1 MENLNKSIENVYKTD
16 DFKNA
21 LFINYGGLGDE
32 ILFLPC
38 LEEFKK
44 VIQIAK
50 SPLRLKEE
58 PKE

>member
-1 MENLNKSIENVYKTD
+1 MENLNKSIENVYKAD

-44 VIQIAK
+44 KLSKLQNHPCA
-50 SPLRLKEE
+50 
-58 PKE
+58 